1 MATYQGQTPTV
12 YATDEA
18 IDKRIALIDTIKK
31 TSTYK
36 LVEEWDV
43 VPELPDPSDRSIS
56 KRTWEKDMKFFRGHL
71 EWTAADIVIR
81 RCNRL
86 YLGTHLLE
94 EFATIML
101 QNEAHVREVS
111 ECRPLKED
119 EKHASD
125 DSEWTKIPMIS
136 DGTQAIDPAH
146 FNDPIPWYV
155 GMASG
160 SSDTVSRVPAA
171 KWCCCYNDHHCL
183 HPDTQTLQRH
193 KKNCKTGL
201 GAHRLQGQPM

>member
-1 MATYQGQTPTV
+1 MAAYRRQAPTV

-56 KRTWEKDMKFFRGHL
+56 KRTWEKDMMIFRGHL

-119 EKHASD
+119 EEHASD
-125 DSEWTKIPMIS
+125 DSEWTKIPKIV
-136 DGTQAIDPAH
+136 DGTQAIDPDDL
-146 FNDPIPWYV
+146 NDPKPWYV

-171 KWCCCYNDHHCL
+171 TWCFCYNDPRCL
-183 HPDTQTLQRH
+183 QSDGQTLKRH
-193 KKNCKTGL
+193 KKSCKTGL
-201 GAHRLQGQPM
+201 GAHRIPGQPM